1 MAARKKPLRAVA
13 DGERIAKPETL
24 LEAIESG
31 DVLAILKAQ
40 RRIIAQ
46 SLMTAAENTRPQFS
60 NELTKL
66 TDKITAEEA
75 ARRRASS
82 ERESSATAER
92 TRNGWDQSA
101 I

>member
-1 MAARKKPLRAVA
+1 MTARKKPLRAVA
-13 DGERIAKPETL
+13 DGERVTDPDL

-46 SLMTAAENTRPQFS
+46 SLVTAAENTKPQFS

-75 ARRRASS
+75 ARRLAST

-92 TRNGWDQSA
+92 TRDGWDQSA